1 MSRVLIIGVD
11 GALGRAAMERFAAE
25 GHVVTGTTRR
35 PDARQRS
42 LTFLDLEDSG
52 ADEIDLPA
60 CDVAIICAAMARFAE
75 CRAFPERARRVN
87 VTTPLALAGRLARR
101 GSKTILLST
110 SAVFDGAKPHVLAET
125 PTSPRSAYGRLKA
138 EAEAGVLAIGA
149 AGSVLRLSKVIS
161 SDMALLRGWIESL
174 KTGRAI
180 RAFSDLTI
188 SPIAVDDV
196 TTALL
201 AIAADGAGGIYQMSG
216 AIDVSY
222 FDFAR
227 RLANALGA
235 DVGLVETDS
244 AIANGVALDEILR
257 FTSLDANRLARLI
270 DFAPPHPDQVLDLL
284 LG

>member
-1 MSRVLIIGVD
+1 
-11 GALGRAAMERFAAE
+11 
-25 GHVVTGTTRR
+25 
-35 PDARQRS
+35 
-42 LTFLDLEDSG
+42 
-52 ADEIDLPA
+52 
-60 CDVAIICAAMARFAE
+60 
-75 CRAFPERARRVN
+75 
-87 VTTPLALAGRLARR
+87 
-101 GSKTILLST
+101 
-110 SAVFDGAKPHVLAET
+110 
-125 PTSPRSAYGRLKA
+125 
-138 EAEAGVLAIGA
+138 VLAIGA